1 MRLTLHTDY
10 GLRLLMQVTLH
21 QGQRCT
27 IRDVAESFDISR
39 NHLMKIANLLQQRG
53 YLIAT
58 RGKGGGLA
66 LALPAAQIRLGD
78 LVCTLEPDMALAE
91 CLGEANGC
99 VVTSQCRLTSML
111 VEARQTFIDSLN
123 RYTLE
128 DICRPRQQA
137 LRSLLGIRVVTV
149 ASNEGSRH
157 DIPHRQ
163 I

>member
-10 GLRLLMQVTLH
+10 GLRLLMHVALN

-27 IRDVAESFDISR
+27 IRDVSESFGISR
-39 NHLMKIANLLQQRG
+39 NHLMKIASLLQQQG
-53 YLIAT
+53 YLLAT

-66 LALPAAQIRLGD
+66 LARHATLIHLGD

-99 VVTSQCRLTSML
+99 VVTSQCRLTGML
-111 VEARQTFIDSLN
+111 VEARQAFIDSLN
-123 RYTLE
+123 HYTLE

-137 LRSLLGIRVVTV
+137 LRLLLGIAVV
-149 ASNEGSRH
+149 SN
-157 DIPHRQ
+157 
-163 I
+163 